1 MLFNEKYYE
10 KLLGKF
16 GVVSDRLPMEDYQSM
31 AEQIGRYVYKE
42 ELKKIYSGEMSEEM
56 KQLVEKSIM
65 KVFTTGFFEG
75 SVAAVFYIIYQMMEL
90 ELSNTFISFVT
101 NADIAMLKTYEKD
114 IKDKMKPLR

>member
-42 ELKKIYSGEMSEEM
+42 ELKKIYSGEMSEEI